1 MLNWEGIGPEL
12 HVESPNRTRDDFQS
26 RTQSPQ
32 LPRSGAV
39 GMLNA
44 GVTEFFIPQIVAFR
58 ILLYVCPNLIL
69 K

>member
-1 MLNWEGIGPEL
+1 MLNWEGIEPEL

-32 LPRSGAV
+32 LPRSAAV

-44 GVTEFFIPQIVAFR
+44 GVKELFIPQIVAFR
-58 ILLYVCPNLIL
+58 FLLYVCPNLIR

>member
-12 HVESPNRTRDDFQS
+12 HVESTSRTRDDFQS

-32 LPRSGAV
+32 LPRSAAV

-58 ILLYVCPNLIL
+58 FLLYVCPNLIR